1 MALRAYFC
9 PCCGA
14 RLEPPTA
21 RLVACAYCD
30 ARLEADVE
38 HVSGQASH
46 AEVAQPEAR
55 LSQWTAPRFE
65 VSVLEQV
72 ESPAPEAFLPLE
84 LPEERFALVSLRV
97 VDVLDRALEHTLP
110 LEVIR
115 ASLEE
120 EPDPGLAA
128 NRALE
133 WCCEQP
139 QGFPHRLELAILLF
153 DPDRATLVAY
163 SAGCQ
168 GSLWWMSSEEGRCT
182 DAGDGRGPLE
192 RRMLREARDH
202 FRNSRTVY
210 LAGGDLV
217 VLVSAGYAGRGG
229 GAYSGGLYGLTQA
242 LNEQLGEDPLR
253 VVTMAKNAFWERRA
267 PAAREEPLAG
277 PIRVAAVRVL
287 PPPEAAAPNAAL
299 IQRFGT
305 RRFELALWAGPGDH
319 LELLPLH
326 DDRWVLLWLSDEGL
340 ELAPERVAAAR
351 EALLEVLDRR
361 EHGDNENPREAGRRA
376 LQRAGGVR
384 LQAVQL
390 FDRWNRVK
398 YFRSGFQQAL
408 ALGARGLRDPASMQQ
423 FDEGGEVT
431 VGPGERLFFPG
442 RLAYHGDAPTAEAL
456 AEHWPGGKA
465 SRLYQALADH
475 WKIPRAAAALEVL
488 ARAALSDQPG
498 AVTAGLGLV
507 GGLR

>member
-14 RLEPPTA
+14 RLDPPSQ
-21 RLVACAYCD
+21 RVVACAYCD

-38 HVSGQASH
+38 HVTGQAPA
-46 AEVAQPEAR
+46 AEMAQPEAR

-65 VSVLEQV
+65 VSLLEQTL
-72 ESPAPEAFLPLE
+72 EPSPELFIPVE
-84 LPEERFALVSLRV
+84 LPEDRFALVSLRV
-97 VDVLDRALEHTLP
+97 VDAKDRALEHPLP
-110 LEVIR
+110 LDAIR
-115 ASLEE
+115 ESLAE

-133 WCCEQP
+133 WCCQQP
-139 QGFPHRLELAILLF
+139 QGFPHRLEVAILLF
-153 DPDRATLVAY
+153 DPQRATLVAY

-168 GSLWWMSSEEGRCT
+168 GSLWWMSSEEGRCI

-192 RRMLREARDH
+192 RKTLREARDH
-202 FRNSRTVY
+202 FGNSRTLY

-229 GAYSGGLYGLTQA
+229 GAYSGGLYGLTEA

-253 VVTMAKNAFWERRA
+253 VVTLAKNAFWEKRA

-305 RRFELALWAGPGDH
+305 RRFELAVFAGAGDH

-326 DDRWVLLWLSDEGL
+326 DERWVLLWLSDDGL
-340 ELAPERVAAAR
+340 EVAPSRSSAAR
-351 EALLEVLDRR
+351 EAVLEVLDRR
-361 EHGDNENPREAGRRA
+361 DHADNENPREAGRRA
-376 LQRAGGVR
+376 LERAGGLS
-384 LQAVQL
+384 LQVIQL

-398 YFRSGFQQAL
+398 YFRSGFRQAL

-431 VGPGERLFFPG
+431 VGPGERLLFPG

-456 AEHWPGGKA
+456 AERWPGGKA

-475 WKIPRAAAALEVL
+475 WKTPRAAAALELL

-498 AVTAGLGLV
+498 SSAAGLGLV